1 VVQNYPALGYPTSQ
15 FNALYDVNVHGSFF
29 CAREVARH
37 MKAGN
42 VQGSIIFIAS
52 MSANIVNVP
61 QPQFA
66 YNASK
71 AAVKHMAASLAVEWA
86 PYGIRVNSLSPGY
99 MNTPLLKAVRNA
111 TWEETWINNTPMRR
125 LGEPDDLK
133 GAIVFLASDASK
145 FVTGTDLRVDGGYT
159 VV

>member
-1 VVQNYPALGYPTSQ
+1 
-15 FNALYDVNVHGSFF
+15 
-29 CAREVARH
+29 